1 MCLNSSIL
9 HMDPGTVDF
18 FLRQKS
24 IHRGYL
30 QPNGDALGSRQ
41 SERGSGGQV
50 RAAKLGSCS
59 PSLPIGE
66 ELLSLRSLY
75 WGPHREEPHQAEIS
89 LCQYI
94 PVSKQHRVIPISKSA
109 ASRDYF
115 HCILLAGSMG
125 LLLSSASRNSH
136 ISSALCYGR
145 TPETE
150 APALI
155 WWQHMHIGRL
165 LSH

>member
-18 FLRQKS
+18 SSDRVFTGVIFSLTRRLSAADSQN
-24 IHRGYL
+24 R
-30 QPNGDALGSRQ
+30 ALEGE
-41 SERGSGGQV
+41 SEQLNWAPAPRP
-50 RAAKLGSCS
+50 S
-59 PSLPIGE
+59 PE
-66 ELLSLRSLY
+66 ELLSLRSPY
-75 WGPHREEPHQAEIS
+75 WGPRREEPHQAESS

-94 PVSKQHRVIPISKSA
+94 PVSKQHTVIPISEFA

-136 ISSALCYGR
+136 ISSVLCYGR
-145 TPETE
+145 TPETG

-155 WWQHMHIGRL
+155 SWQHMHIGRL